1 MTFVNIRC
9 GSLADGISIPELD
22 QLKRYAKY
30 LEGESK
36 NFLRHSIYAMAQFDK
51 ELKEVKEKIEKTE
64 EEENEKR
71 NHKHV
76 STI

>member
-9 GSLADGISIPELD
+9 GSLADGISMPELD

-36 NFLRHSIYAMAQFDK
+36 NFLRHSIYAMAQFEK
-51 ELKEVKEKIEKTE
+51 ELREVKEKIEKA
-64 EEENEKR
+64 EENEKHH
-71 NHKHV
+71 HKHV
-76 STI
+76 

>member
-1 MTFVNIRC
+1 MTFINIRC
-9 GSLADGISIPELD
+9 GSLADGISRPELD

-30 LEGESK
+30 LESESK
-36 NFLRHSIYAMAQFDK
+36 NFLRHSQYAMAQFDK
-51 ELKEVKEKIEKTE
+51 ELKEVKEKIEKA
-64 EEENEKR
+64 EENEKR